1 MSGRGRP
8 RKAQSPETKSAGSKT
23 TAKEF
28 KHVSLPESPQKEE
41 KLSDTTEERKPK
53 KREPKEV
60 NHTEKKTFA
69 QTAQRG
75 KTTHYLTETPSA
87 KLCAGRAKSPEE
99 TREEMRR
106 QKIPKETTKTS
117 MKVKAC
123 TEREISPQQSSDVGL
138 ETAMD
143 KKTKSIKAAKVK
155 ACGVR
160 AESPEL
166 LATEETKKLLKTPED
181 TIKAKVQG
189 RKAKLVDGKMQQKI
203 PEDHPEADTTD
214 KADMNTILLTT
225 LEKLKI
231 KMNDKSEAS
240 QVINR
245 IIKQIVEHLKNNTCC
260 FTEVQE
266 PLRTGSYYE
275 NLKIS
280 NPDEFDV
287 MLPFPVERVDIK
299 PFGDDGAFYSV
310 TLPRGKNPLKKF
322 QPESNPL
329 SANEML
335 KEFREEVKK
344 SIKNF
349 PGVEV
354 SKKKKGC
361 PAVTLNV
368 TVESAIISLDVVLSL
383 MVKSSWPSFT
393 KDGLPIESWLGRK
406 VKQTF
411 KFMPYYL
418 VPKYEGKGTTEYIWR
433 VSFSHVEKAI
443 LKNHGSEKTCCEK
456 DGDRCCRKDCLKLL
470 KHLLSLLKSENS
482 SYDKFCSY
490 HAKTTFLHACCSRT
504 KDSEWAFTNLS
515 QCFQLLLKDFESH
528 LERGQLNNFFIPTQN
543 LLSGPGQRSCKSL
556 ALRIREEREKGFPIF
571 TKIH

>member
-349 PGVEV
+349 P
-354 SKKKKGC
+354 
-361 PAVTLNV
+361 
-368 TVESAIISLDVVLSL
+368 D
-383 MVKSSWPSFT
+383 
-393 KDGLPIESWLGRK
+393 
-406 VKQTF
+406 
-411 KFMPYYL
+411 
-418 VPKYEGKGTTEYIWR
+418 IWR